1 MSFLTFSQSPC
12 LCHTI
17 HPTALICLQADT
29 QYCQHFKAQSMS
41 HHITST
47 IDPLQRVQSRMRR
60 PELLHKQERGKTSPV
75 LRPITL
81 ASDQVLHCLQT
92 LRCSLT
98 WCELATVL
106 RTCRTWWHPCRPV
119 ASFKTTRGHRG
130 LTPPQEMLPN
140 LRSRS

>member
-1 MSFLTFSQSPC
+1 
-12 LCHTI
+12 
-17 HPTALICLQADT
+17 
-29 QYCQHFKAQSMS
+29 MS

-98 WCELATVL
+98 WCELATVPAYL
-106 RTCRTWWHPCRPV
+106 SDMMTSLQARSQLQNSKGTPGVDAP
-119 ASFKTTRGHRG
+119 TRDATKSPFQVITARG
-130 LTPPQEMLPN
+130 SSWGSAVSCPSGVWGGTSPSRQRFCCMLD
-140 LRSRS
+140 